1 MTFEYKRET
10 MKEAPAARLTNVHS
24 SLRQALLV
32 TGNRALAEQ
41 VGQQLAQFDCKTS
54 VAGSTAG
61 ALELMTSLGARVGL
75 LVLDYQLPGLDPEP
89 LLEPLRETS
98 GRHDTTIL
106 VCNATREELIALKAS
121 ARGDAHAMAWSGN
134 NNELAF
140 LAREALDLST
150 AAAELR
156 EQLRSHWRSAKFMEA
171 CKFRIRTPQEAID
184 LAPAIAQVF
193 PEPERVKAGIVELLN
208 NAIEHGNLEI
218 GFERKAELVESGRF
232 FRELKQRLAQPEY
245 ADRSVEVVFS
255 RRDDR
260 CCLVITDQGKG
271 FDWEPFLDIQPARAA
286 SATGRGIARARLIS
300 FDKLIYCKSGN
311 QVAAYVNATPNF
323 DW

>member
-1 MTFEYKRET
+1 MTYEYGRESMT
-10 MKEAPAARLTNVHS
+10 DVTATRLTSVHS

-32 TGNRALAEQ
+32 TGDRNLATQ
-41 VGQQLAQFDCKTS
+41 VQEQLAQCDCKTS
-54 VAGSTAG
+54 IATSTVG
-61 ALELMTSLGARVGL
+61 ALEMLNKLGARVGL
-75 LVLDYQLPGLDPEP
+75 LVLDYQLPGLDSEP
-89 LLEPLRETS
+89 LLEQLRETS

-106 VCNATREELIALKAS
+106 LCNSTPEELNALKAS

-134 NNELAF
+134 NHELAF

-184 LAPAIAQVF
+184 LAPAVAQVF
-193 PEPERVKAGIVELLN
+193 PEPERVRRGIIELLN

-218 GFERKAELVESGRF
+218 GFQQKAELVSSGKF
-232 FRELKQRLAQPEY
+232 FREVKHRLTLPEY
-245 ADRSVEVVFS
+245 AERSVEVVFS

-260 CCLVITDQGKG
+260 YCLVITDEGRG
-271 FDWEPFLDIQPARAA
+271 FDWEPFLEIQPARAT
-286 SATGRGIARARLIS
+286 SATGRGIARARMVS

-311 QVAAYVNATPNF
+311 QVAAYVNSTSSF
-323 DW
+323 EW